1 MMKSLSFRCVLVPLY
16 GASLFGTTLDVSTTR
31 IALMLGASEK
41 SFLSHYLF
49 ASIGFNAT
57 AVFKLVF
64 FGTFIVFSDASMRYL
79 QGRFQ
84 KENVP
89 FRLKLFAK
97 VLFLGCW
104 FAVFVYVSFTVA
116 NNLAVLQQIG

>member
-1 MMKSLSFRCVLVPLY
+1 MPFY
-16 GASLFGTTLDVSTTR
+16 GASLFGTVLDVSTTR
-31 IALMLGASEK
+31 IALLLGASEK
-41 SFLSHYLF
+41 SLLSRYLF

-64 FGTFIVFSDASMRYL
+64 FGAFIVFSDSSLRYL
-79 QGRFQ
+79 LRRFQ

-89 FRLKLFAK
+89 FLLKLFAK

-116 NNLAVLQQIG
+116 NNLAVLQHIG